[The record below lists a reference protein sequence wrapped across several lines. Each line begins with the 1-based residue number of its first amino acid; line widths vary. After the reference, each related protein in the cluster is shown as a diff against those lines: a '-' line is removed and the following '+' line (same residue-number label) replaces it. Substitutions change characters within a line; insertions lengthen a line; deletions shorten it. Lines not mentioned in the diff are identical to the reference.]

1 MMPFPSPVTPSGVA
15 AAAPLPPTAPLG
27 SNAAAAS
34 VAPAVVESSTVE
46 LSRLGLFMSSLAL
59 ARKRLADQRVATAAD
74 AGARASA
81 TASADAEAA
90 GQELAQA
97 FNVLRAGG
105 VEASRTP
112 ADVLLEARLLHT
124 FTQPDNDSA
133 AAFFT
138 LPQPKPSVAPT
149 PAGVDAARLRV
160 DVQALRAAAEAD
172 PRQTLARLERTAEQF
187 AELGAALARPASDIA
202 AAVSASVAAGGVV
215 NIPDDSAADAVQLPS
230 VEVAAPP
237 RTDIA
242 QRERAAAA
250 APVLAPPPDIDH
262 AKLLARDPAVAAA
275 LAAYHLNQGPFRT
288 ATNIEPAAPSR
299 ARVPAVAPVQ
309 AVTPVAAI
317 GDARSDT
324 GPRT

>member
-1 MMPFPSPVTPSGVA
+1 MTPSGVA

-27 SNAAAAS
+27 PNAAAAS

-74 AGARASA
+74 A
-81 TASADAEAA
+81 EAA

-112 ADVLLEARLLHT
+112 ADVLLEERLLHT

-138 LPQPKPSVAPT
+138 LPQPIPSVAPT

-172 PRQTLARLERTAEQF
+172 PRQTLARLERTAAQF

-202 AAVSASVAAGGVV
+202 AVVSASVAAGGVV

-250 APVLAPPPDIDH
+250 APVPAPPPDIDH